1 MSDSRADV
9 EELGDEA
16 RITAL
21 WLGESQCLIVMQNL
35 QISCRELI
43 LHKCTDVRLDIE
55 IVEEGDP
62 P

>member
-9 EELGDEA
+9 EKLGDEA
-16 RITAL
+16 RITVL
-21 WLGESQCLIVMQNL
+21 WCGELQYLVFMQSL
-35 QISCRELI
+35 QSSGRELI

-55 IVEEGDP
+55 RVEEGDP

>member
-1 MSDSRADV
+1 MSDSRVDV
-9 EELGDEA
+9 EELGDKA
-16 RITAL
+16 YITAL
-21 WLGESQCLIVMQNL
+21 WCGESQCLILMHNL
-35 QISCRELI
+35 QSCGRELI